1 MAADERPGVWRRGQG
16 IQGRNR
22 RHHRGCHNG
31 GAEIRQSWA
40 RGSVMTQRRGEMH
53 RRGCSG
59 DANPMST
66 SQDTDLKDAVE
77 FGCHG
82 AFSSDPAGARPA
94 PLEGEAGRIATAD
107 KVCIPAGRGGF

>member
-1 MAADERPGVWRRGQG
+1 
-16 IQGRNR
+16 
-22 RHHRGCHNG
+22 
-31 GAEIRQSWA
+31 
-40 RGSVMTQRRGEMH
+40 MTQQRGEMH
-53 RRGCSG
+53 HRGCSG

-77 FGCHG
+77 FGCDG

-107 KVCIPAGRGGF
+107 KVCMPAGRGGF